1 MWTNKL
7 NNKKYVGSSIAL
19 KRRILEYFN
28 VNRLL
33 REESMPINLA
43 LLKYGYTNFS
53 FTILEICDKNSL
65 MSRENIFSKYTLLS
79 IIF

>member
-1 MWTNKL
+1 MWINKL

-43 LLKYGYTNFS
+43 FLKYGYTNFS

-65 MSRENIFSKYTLLS
+65 MSREKTFFRNILS
-79 IIF
+79 WV